1 MKRAGKQ
8 TLAGRRYLDLQ
19 REAKRTERPT
29 DELIQLYALECFL
42 DRLVRSEFADTFI
55 LKGGVLL
62 AALDAR
68 RPTRDIDFSVR
79 VFENSAEKIL
89 SAVRTI
95 AAISLD
101 DGMTFD
107 SNGAAAE
114 AIREEDTYSGIRVTL
129 GGTLSRAVVRFHVD
143 VNVGDPIWPEPLQI
157 SLPRLIDGA
166 ISVRGYPLEMVLAE
180 KIVTALERGTA
191 NTRWRDFVDVYV
203 LTRRYRID
211 AETLRSSMQRVARF
225 GSVVLAP
232 LQTALAGYA
241 EIAQPRW
248 VAWLRKQRLD
258 NTIPTQF
265 SKVLQS
271 VVSFADWM
279 IESDEAPSTW
289 DPAEGKWIG
298 VRGWFFV

>member
-1 MKRAGKQ
+1 MKRASRE

-19 REAKRTERPT
+19 REAKRTGRPT

-42 DRLVRSEFADTFI
+42 DRLVHSEFADTFI

-68 RPTRDIDFSVR
+68 RPTRDIDFAVR
-79 VFENSAEKIL
+79 VFENSVEKVL
-89 SAVRTI
+89 SAVRAI
-95 AAISLD
+95 AAIPLD

-107 SNGAAAE
+107 FRGAAAE

-143 VNVGDPIWPEPLQI
+143 VNVGDPIWPEPMQI

-191 NTRWRDFVDVYV
+191 NTRWRDFVDIYL
-203 LTRRYRID
+203 LTRRHGVD
-211 AETLRSSMQRVARF
+211 AQTLHSSMQQVAQFR
-225 GSVVLAP
+225 SVVLTP
-232 LQTALAGYA
+232 LRAALAGYA

-248 VAWLRKQRLD
+248 AAWLRKQRLD
-258 NTIPTQF
+258 NTIPTEF
-265 SKVLQS
+265 SIVLQS
-271 VVSFADWM
+271 MVSFADWM
-279 IESDEAPSTW
+279 IERGGATSTW
-289 DPAEGKWIG
+289 DPAGGTWIG
-298 VRGWFFV
+298 VRG

>member
-1 MKRAGKQ
+1 MKRASKE

-19 REAKRTERPT
+19 REAKRTGRPT

-42 DRLVRSEFADTFI
+42 DRLVHSEFADTFI

-68 RPTRDIDFSVR
+68 RPTRDIDFAVR
-79 VFENSAEKIL
+79 VFENSAEKVL

-95 AAISLD
+95 AAIPLD

-107 SNGAAAE
+107 SSGAAAE
-114 AIREEDTYSGIRVTL
+114 AIREEDTYSGIRVSL

-143 VNVGDPIWPEPLQI
+143 VNVGDPIWPEPQQI

-191 NTRWRDFVDVYV
+191 NTRWRDFVDIYV
-203 LTRRYRID
+203 LTRHYQID
-211 AETLRSSMQRVARF
+211 AQTLQSSMQRVARF
-225 GSVVLAP
+225 RNVALTP
-232 LQTALAGYA
+232 LRTALAGYA
-241 EIAQPRW
+241 EIAQSRW
-248 VAWLRKQRLD
+248 VAWLRKQRL
-258 NTIPTQF
+258 NNAIPTD
-265 SKVLQS
+265 VLQS
-271 VVSFADWM
+271 TVSFADWM
-279 IESDEAPSTW
+279 IERGEAPSTC

-298 VRGWFFV
+298 VRG